1 VKISISAETAPLL
14 GNSRA
19 SSPSRFNRGAEK
31 LQQIWSN
38 RGPRL
43 LPTIS
48 FVENNSPV
56 KARLVGGKLLDPQL
70 LNPARPG
77 GSTRAR
83 STRWLDRSGFNKR
96 LAVAT
101 ARPYPGDPGEP
112 EWDPFFFSSN
122 VGFETH

>member
-1 VKISISAETAPLL
+1 MAKLKEFFLLLYWDPIVKFPEAGVKVKISISAETAPLL

-31 LQQIWSN
+31 LQQIRSN

-77 GSTRAR
+77 GSTRDPVD
-83 STRWLDRSGFNKR
+83 T
-96 LAVAT
+96 VAGPV
-101 ARPYPGDPGEP
+101 R
-112 EWDPFFFSSN
+112 
-122 VGFETH
+122 V